1 MLHDLKADTNSAAEM
16 LVYYHELV
24 QFRAT
29 RNPCVVTDSY
39 SFAAVPSP
47 YLVRSKSVPGLN
59 ADRAPLVP
67 CGTRVLVA
75 AMRIPAMPRGWLQT
89 PNTPAV
95 KSP

>member
-1 MLHDLKADTNSAAEM
+1 MYS
-16 LVYYHELV
+16 HELV
-24 QFRAT
+24 QFRVA
-29 RNPCVVTDSY
+29 RNPCAITDSY

-47 YLVRSKSVPGLN
+47 YIVRSKPVPGLN

-75 AMRIPAMPRGWLQT
+75 AMSIPAMPRGWLQI
-89 PNTPAV
+89 PDTPAV